1 MLIRILQTAPNF
13 GTGLIIFILVAL
25 ALILSLSIHEFAHAY
40 VAYKLGDPTAK
51 VLGRVSLDPRVHL
64 DLTGTILLLFAGF
77 GWGKPVPVNESNLSV
92 PKRDSALVSAAGPIS
107 NILLAVIFALLF
119 HFGGLG
125 GRLVGLFVQLV
136 VRYNI
141 ILAVFNLLPIN
152 PLDGFKVVNG
162 ILPEELS
169 YQWIQIGQYGVWILL
184 ALVLTGTIDRIINPI
199 IDLFFNI
206 LQI

>member
-1 MLIRILQTAPNF
+1 M
-13 GTGLIIFILVAL
+13 
-25 ALILSLSIHEFAHAY
+25 
-40 VAYKLGDPTAK
+40 
-51 VLGRVSLDPRVHL
+51 
-64 DLTGTILLLFAGF
+64 LFAGF

-169 YQWIQIGQYGVWILL
+169 YQWIQIGQYGVCILL

>member
-125 GRLVGLFVQLV
+125 GGLVGLFVQLV